1 MKFIVSRNVLYKNL
15 SAISGVL
22 GSNSTMAILDCFL
35 FTVNGDQL
43 TVTASDLDSRM
54 SAVIELSNVEGEG
67 SVAIPSKI
75 LLETLKLIPETP
87 IVFVIDTEKQFIK
100 FTAASGE
107 YDSPCYSADEY
118 PQIKEFESV
127 KSFEIDS
134 NILQKAIGN
143 TIFAAGNDEL
153 RPTMMGILCEL
164 SADGITFVT
173 TDAHKMVRYQNSNV
187 KSDDFISF
195 ILPKKPM
202 AHLKN
207 ILTGLN
213 ETIKVEYAEEI
224 NYIQFS
230 FSNITLLSLL
240 KEGKYPNY
248 EAVIPQDNPNKLT
261 VVRDD
266 FLKSIRRV
274 GIFSNQSTFQ
284 VRISLSEEGVTI
296 TAEDIDFS
304 NKAEES
310 LAGQYEGET
319 MDIGFNSRFL
329 REMVE
334 NLNYNE
340 IRLEMSQPN
349 RAALILPGD
358 KQEEGENLLMLIMP
372 IILNY

>member
-153 RPTMMGILCEL
+153 RPTMMEFFVSFLPMEL
-164 SADGITFVT
+164 
-173 TDAHKMVRYQNSNV
+173 
-187 KSDDFISF
+187 
-195 ILPKKPM
+195 
-202 AHLKN
+202 
-207 ILTGLN
+207 
-213 ETIKVEYAEEI
+213 
-224 NYIQFS
+224 
-230 FSNITLLSLL
+230 LL
-240 KEGKYPNY
+240 
-248 EAVIPQDNPNKLT
+248 
-261 VVRDD
+261 
-266 FLKSIRRV
+266 
-274 GIFSNQSTFQ
+274 
-284 VRISLSEEGVTI
+284 
-296 TAEDIDFS
+296 
-304 NKAEES
+304 
-310 LAGQYEGET
+310 
-319 MDIGFNSRFL
+319 
-329 REMVE
+329 
-334 NLNYNE
+334 
-340 IRLEMSQPN
+340 
-349 RAALILPGD
+349 
-358 KQEEGENLLMLIMP
+358 
-372 IILNY
+372 

>member
-1 MKFIVSRNVLYKNL
+1 
-15 SAISGVL
+15 
-22 GSNSTMAILDCFL
+22 
-35 FTVNGDQL
+35 
-43 TVTASDLDSRM
+43 
-54 SAVIELSNVEGEG
+54 
-67 SVAIPSKI
+67 
-75 LLETLKLIPETP
+75 
-87 IVFVIDTEKQFIK
+87 
-100 FTAASGE
+100 
-107 YDSPCYSADEY
+107 
-118 PQIKEFESV
+118 
-127 KSFEIDS
+127 
-134 NILQKAIGN
+134 
-143 TIFAAGNDEL
+143 
-153 RPTMMGILCEL
+153 
-164 SADGITFVT
+164 
-173 TDAHKMVRYQNSNV
+173 MVRYQNSNV